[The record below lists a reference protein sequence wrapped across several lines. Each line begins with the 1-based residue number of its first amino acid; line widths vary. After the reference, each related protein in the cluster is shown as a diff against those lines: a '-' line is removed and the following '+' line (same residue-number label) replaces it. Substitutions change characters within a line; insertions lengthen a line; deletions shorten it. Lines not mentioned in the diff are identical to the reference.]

1 MAATRTR
8 SSSSTNGSA
17 PENALA
23 KAQEAGD
30 SVVTAARRVKSPAL
44 AAGAAAAG
52 LAGGLAIGSRLNPK
66 RGGLAALVTP
76 RRRVLGV
83 PLGRK
88 GGMVMTA
95 EALGH
100 VAKELRSA
108 NRKAAAT
115 TEDVREIRETLEQAN
130 RRSPIEVV
138 LDGLTHR
145 RGAHRHES

>member
-1 MAATRTR
+1 M
-8 SSSSTNGSA
+8 
-17 PENALA
+17 
-23 KAQEAGD
+23 
-30 SVVTAARRVKSPAL
+30 TAARRVKSPAL

-66 RGGLAALVTP
+66 RKGLAALVTP

-100 VAKELRSA
+100 VARELRSA
-108 NRKAAAT
+108 NRKASAT
-115 TEDVREIRETLEQAN
+115 TEDVREIRETLERAN

>member
-30 SVVTAARRVKSPAL
+30 SVATAVRRVKRPAL
-44 AAGAAAAG
+44 TAGATAAG
-52 LAGGLAIGSRLNPK
+52 LAGGLAIGSRLSSK
-66 RGGLAALVTP
+66 RSGLAALVAP

-88 GGMVMTA
+88 GGMVRTA
-95 EALGH
+95 EALGQ

-108 NRKAAAT
+108 NRKAAVTA
-115 TEDVREIRETLEQAN
+115 EEVREIRETLDQSN

-145 RGAHRHES
+145 RGAHKRES